1 MPADFPHVFH
11 KRRHATPL
19 RPRRGDNAW
28 PRSSARAALRA
39 AVRAEPGTMPK
50 IARIRNLTRSSARFP
65 IRTVRSDLTWKP
77 TVRGRAPGAAAA
89 WAVPRPA
96 ASSPRP
102 QDRRLRPDKARGN
115 PAAKRKLL
123 ADQRLWRAIGLE
135 AVEVGGGPGA
145 DLRAQL
151 GQSRPTFAALPVG
164 RPRLPQPAAVQPG
177 GVDDQR
183 SGAWCRRRRTA
194 RCRQALRRFSGAARS
209 RLRSAAYLMLSS
221 QPERTGSG
229 CDRGVA
235 SGFRVAAL
243 GGLSEF
249 RCGSVEFRGDQGVVV
264 DGDLVVEVEQS
275 G

>member
-1 MPADFPHVFH
+1 MTLRSAPNNRPSRTTWTTRTDTVAHYRGGRGRHSLPADFPHVFH

-115 PAAKRKLL
+115 PGCQAEIACRPTAL
-123 ADQRLWRAIGLE
+123 ACDRPRSCRGRRRARRGS
-135 AVEVGGGPGA
+135 
-145 DLRAQL
+145 
-151 GQSRPTFAALPVG
+151 SRPARPVPTNVRSAPRGSSTPPTACGGAAG
-164 RPRLPQPAAVQPG
+164 
-177 GVDDQR
+177 
-183 SGAWCRRRRTA
+183 
-194 RCRQALRRFSGAARS
+194 RCR
-209 RLRSAAYLMLSS
+209 
-221 QPERTGSG
+221 
-229 CDRGVA
+229 
-235 SGFRVAAL
+235 
-243 GGLSEF
+243 
-249 RCGSVEFRGDQGVVV
+249 
-264 DGDLVVEVEQS
+264 
-275 G
+275 